1 MNIEIIRA
9 ELRNRESWKNHE
21 VEDFYAWWVCQP
33 YYLQEK
39 KRRNPRSF
47 IYAAK
52 ILGELTDEEIME
64 YWVRWSIE
72 REDI

>member
-9 ELRNRESWKNHE
+9 ELKNGNSWKDDE
-21 VEDFYAWWVCQP
+21 AKDFYSWWVDQP

-39 KRRNPRSF
+39 KRRDPGSF
-47 IYAAK
+47 INAAK

-72 REDI
+72 REDT